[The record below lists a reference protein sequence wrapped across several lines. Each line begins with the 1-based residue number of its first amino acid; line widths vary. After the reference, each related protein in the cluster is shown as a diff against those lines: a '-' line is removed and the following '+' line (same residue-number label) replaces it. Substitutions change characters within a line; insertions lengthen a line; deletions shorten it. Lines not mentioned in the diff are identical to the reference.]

1 MSQPLYRLHAA
12 PDFASTIPHL
22 ALVHLGVPFDLVTVD
37 FAGGGLDSPAYRAVN
52 PLGLIPAMETP
63 DGPVFETAAIL
74 MYLDERHP
82 GTLGPLPGTA
92 ARAAYL
98 SWFTFITN
106 TIHPL
111 TMLLVHPER
120 AAGEAQLAAAS
131 REIHAQLAD
140 RLGYLDRA
148 LAADLTMDWPGIG
161 FYMAV
166 LFRWA
171 RLYAAVPGD
180 VIDPAVCPAIRAL
193 VARVQATPA
202 ALAVAEAEA
211 LGPHPFTV
219 P

>member
-1 MSQPLYRLHAA
+1 MTNPLYRLHAA

-22 ALVHLGVPFDLVTVD
+22 ALVRLGVPFDLVNVD
-37 FAGGGLDSPAYRAVN
+37 FEGGGLDTSAYRAIN

-82 GTLGPLPGTA
+82 GTLGPRPGTA

-98 SWFTFITN
+98 SWFFFVTN

-120 AAGEAQLAAAS
+120 AAGEAVLEAAS
-131 REIHAQLAD
+131 REIRAQLAD
-140 RLGYLDRA
+140 RLAHIDRA
-148 LAADLTMDWPGIG
+148 LAANPSLGWPGIG
-161 FYMAV
+161 FYLAV
-166 LFRWA
+166 LFRWSK
-171 RLYAAVPGD
+171 LFAAVPAD
-180 VIDPAVCPAIRAL
+180 AIDPAPYPAIRAL
-193 VARVQATPA
+193 VAGIEATPA
-202 ALAVAEAEA
+202 AQAVARAEG
-211 LGPHPFTV
+211 LGPTPFTA